1 MRLSTP
7 FFTMKKILT
16 ALMLLCA
23 VALNAQTAPQKGE
36 VQENVTKT
44 EVLAVSGDD
53 GSKVVVAETST
64 VSEKGDVSKAAK
76 QKLTPEQRNK
86 RIKDA
91 DGAGIGI
98 TLMSMAIVI
107 LALVVLSIL
116 FMIFGKISQKLHRK
130 KKMETYGL
138 KHDDDNH
145 EAASGEAMAAI
156 AAAVY
161 QHFNS
166 RHDIEDTVLTMR
178 KLKRAYSPWSSKLYG
193 LRQVPQRDIWH
204 R

>member
-1 MRLSTP
+1 
-7 FFTMKKILT
+7 MKKILT

>member
-1 MRLSTP
+1 
-7 FFTMKKILT
+7 MKKILT

-23 VALNAQTAPQKGE
+23 VALNAQAAPQKGE

>member
-1 MRLSTP
+1 
-7 FFTMKKILT
+7 MKKILT

-36 VQENVTKT
+36 VQENVTRT